1 MQRSPIAALSLLLAL
16 AAPTHAQV
24 SGSGG
29 IDPPKELSPDGKPDT
44 KLAKPRSTEGLI
56 DLRPKFRANEPFK
69 LRIQQ
74 SSTGTSLVQDASQLD
89 STKAEPQDQTMTQVF
104 ELRFVAKDVAPDG
117 SATVD
122 MIVDAVKMDF
132 KSGDMNASFDSRAP
146 KSTNTPGSKGKQVT
160 TKPSQVKPS
169 PNQPKQAPTPTGTPA
184 LPQDQLAE
192 MDENQLLA
200 SVVGPLVGST
210 TTLKFDA
217 SGNVTQVTGGEAWNF
232 AGLAS
237 LTGTPMPGASS
248 SAAFGQL
255 LNIRPG
261 SNRAR
266 LGETWTTDAG
276 ATNSPVGNFSM
287 NTRYTL
293 RGASAQSA
301 TIDFTGAVE
310 PGTDSML
317 GMQVREAT
325 YRGDATWDTGLGFLR
340 AMQSTTHVVLE
351 GTLAGNH
358 ARLDT
363 TAKLDVKLIK

>member
-29 IDPPKELSPDGKPDT
+29 IDPPRELSPDGKPDT
-44 KLAKPRSTEGLI
+44 KAAKPRSTEGLI

-74 SSTGTSLVQDASQLD
+74 SSTGTTLVQDAGQLD
-89 STKAEPQDQTMTQVF
+89 STKVEPQDQTMTQVF

-132 KSGDMNASFDSRAP
+132 KSGDINASFDSRAP
-146 KSTNTPGSKGKQVT
+146 KPTNTPGKGKQVT
-160 TKPSQVKPS
+160 TKPSQVKPA
-169 PNQPKQAPTPTGTPA
+169 PNQPTQAPTPAG
-184 LPQDQLAE
+184 LPDQLAE
-192 MDENQLLA
+192 MDENQMLA
-200 SVVGPLVGST
+200 SVIGPLVGST
-210 TTLKFDA
+210 TTLKFDTN
-217 SGNVTQVTGGEAWNF
+217 GNVIQVTGGEAWNF

-237 LTGTPMPGASS
+237 LTGGQMPGASS
-248 SAAFGQL
+248 PAAFGQL

-261 SNRAR
+261 TNRAR

-276 ATNSPVGNFSM
+276 ASNSPVGNFSM

-301 TIDFTGAVE
+301 TIDFTGSVE
-310 PGTDSML
+310 PGTESML

-325 YRGDATWDTGLGFLR
+325 YRGDATWDTGIGFLR
-340 AMQSTTHVVLE
+340 AMQSTSHVVLE
-351 GTLAGNH
+351 GTIAGNH
-358 ARLDT
+358 ARLDS